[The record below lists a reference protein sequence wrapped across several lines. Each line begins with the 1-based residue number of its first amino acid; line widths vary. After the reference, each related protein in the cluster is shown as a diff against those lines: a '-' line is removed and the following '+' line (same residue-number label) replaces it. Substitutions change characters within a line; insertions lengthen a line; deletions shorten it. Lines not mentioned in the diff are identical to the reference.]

1 MTIFDRYILKSL
13 IQSTLITAVV
23 LSAIILLT
31 QSIKFLE
38 LIMSSGASSGAFWTL
53 SFLALPRLFEIV
65 LPIAIMIGVLFTY
78 NRLASDSELTIFRAA
93 GKSPICLGRPVLI
106 GSVVMTAI
114 LLLITTWGAP
124 TSLAQMKQMRQVIKA
139 QYSSLLIKEG
149 VFNKFGDNITV
160 YVNERQKD
168 GSLQG
173 IIIHDNRSTLENPS
187 TVIAEKGILIINEQ
201 GQQVLVYNGAR
212 QEFDSENRILQT
224 LDFERYTIDLPES
237 DEVPMRW
244 KEPDERTLFEL
255 LNPDL
260 NNQLDRQHA
269 REMQVEVHKRLI
281 GPFIS
286 ITFALTAVAFLILG
300 PINRQGQARRM
311 FFAIIT
317 IITLQGLYLSAFN
330 LAQKNDFGLVLMYLI
345 ILLPTIINL
354 MLLSKAGD
362 HIRHKLFFATTYR
375 RVRS

>member
-65 LPIAIMIGVLFTY
+65 LPIALMIGVLFTY
-78 NRLASDSELTIFRAA
+78 NKLASDSELTIFRAS

-106 GSVVMTAI
+106 GSVIMTAI
-114 LLLITTWGAP
+114 LLFITTWGAP
-124 TSLAQMKQMRQVIKA
+124 TSLAQMKQMRQIIKA

-149 VFNKFGDNITV
+149 VFNKFGDDITV

-168 GSLQG
+168 GSLEG
-173 IIIHDNRSTLENPS
+173 IVIHDNRQELENPS
-187 TVIAEKGILIINEQ
+187 TIIAEKGNLIINEQ

-212 QEFDSENRILQT
+212 QEFNDNNRILQI
-224 LDFERYTIDLPES
+224 LDFERYTIDLPEGE
-237 DEVPMRW
+237 EVPMRW

-255 LNPDL
+255 ITPDPESK
-260 NNQLDRQHA
+260 LDRDHA
-269 REMQVEVHKRLI
+269 REIYIEIHKRLI

-300 PINRQGQARRM
+300 PVNRQGQAKRM
-311 FFAIIT
+311 FFAVII
-317 IITLQGLYLSAFN
+317 IIALQGFYLSTFN
-330 LAQKNDFGLVLMYLI
+330 LAQKNDLGLILMYLV
-345 ILLPTIINL
+345 ILLPIIINL
-354 MLLSKAGD
+354 ALLSKAGD
-362 HIRHKLFFATTYR
+362 HIRHKLFFARTYR
-375 RVRS
+375 RVAS

>member
-1 MTIFDRYILKSL
+1 
-13 IQSTLITAVV
+13 
-23 LSAIILLT
+23 
-31 QSIKFLE
+31 
-38 LIMSSGASSGAFWTL
+38 MSSGASSGAFWTL